1 MSEKYIRKNGRS
13 FSVIKSS
20 KTWGRFDSLD
30 DAIFI
35 RNLLVE
41 NDWNSDSI
49 GEIHQ
54 INNEFWLIKV
64 IDERIYILDKSQE
77 RQSEEKIDL
86 LTKRKIRNPNNS
98 KYGLNITRVFD
109 TYIVK
114 KRIAG
119 DDYIFG
125 CYPSLGDAEFVRNHL
140 LDNQWNVNSFST
152 IQYDDDRDN
161 YKVVEVIDDRVYVL
175 GTFKSK
181 EEIDLNECHREF
193 LNKISKH
200 RHGLASHDYLNE
212 LTDKI
217 PDLEE
222 RFAVKARDDV
232 WNLKD
237 TQDPLNDI
245 IFNLTPFQ
253 KSVYDAVNNS
263 TINDIERAMARFR
276 SKNFTQKIQ
285 KSLDELEDM
294 GLVTKNQNH
303 YNKRKP

>member
-1 MSEKYIRKNGRS
+1 MSEKYIRKSGRS
-13 FSVIKSS
+13 FAVVKSS
-20 KTWGRFDSLD
+20 RTWGRFDCLD

-41 NDWNSDSI
+41 SDWNEDSI
-49 GEIHQ
+49 SEIHEVGD
-54 INNEFWLIKV
+54 EFWVIKV
-64 IDERIYILDKSQE
+64 IDERVYILDKSNKMPSKE
-77 RQSEEKIDL
+77 TIDE

-98 KYGLNITRVFD
+98 RYGLNITRVFD
-109 TYIVK
+109 TFIVK

-125 CYPSLGDAEFVRNHL
+125 YYGCLEDADFVRNHL
-140 LDNQWNVNSFST
+140 MDNQWNVESFST
-152 IQYDDDRDN
+152 IQYDEDRDN
-161 YKVVEVIDDRVYVL
+161 YKVTEVIDDRVYVL
-175 GTFKSK
+175 GTFKSRD
-181 EEIDLNECHREF
+181 EINLDECRKEF

-200 RHGLASHDYLNE
+200 KHGLASHDYLNE

-222 RFAVKARDDV
+222 RFAVKAQDDV

-253 KSVYDAVNNS
+253 KSVYDAVNDS
-263 TINDIERAMARFR
+263 TINDIERAMARFK
-276 SKNFTQKIQ
+276 SKNFTKKIR

-294 GLVTKNQNH
+294 GLIAKNQNH
-303 YNKRKP
+303 YNKLKP